1 MMKTR
6 LSTLFLSLLMLLSLV
21 ACGDKDEA
29 ETPPPASDPVAEEN
43 TAPEEDEIEYDE
55 EGRPIME
62 ALYIENVIRTQID
75 DGKISYY
82 IPAGSWVK
90 GTDSKGETV
99 VLFRDTAQQA
109 QQVSAQAKL
118 VGMVEGELDESF
130 MEEIVDSLDNDL
142 SLTVTTSEMRSFLG
156 EPIFYSEMS
165 IEFTDK
171 VLDRLV
177 ESGIWTEEKIE
188 ENGGREAYKKIPK
201 TNTIMIYAIV
211 DGHLV
216 TYGGS
221 YYDDA
226 QKKIVLN
233 AINVMLQTTEVL

>member
-1 MMKTR
+1 MMNTR
-6 LSTLFLSLLMLLSLV
+6 LSALFLSLLMLLSLV
-21 ACGDKDEA
+21 GCGGKEES
-29 ETPPPASDPVAEEN
+29 ETPPPAEDPVIEDSVEQEES
-43 TAPEEDEIEYDE
+43 EIQYDP

-62 ALYIENVIRTQID
+62 ALYIDNVIRTQID

-90 GTDSKGETV
+90 GTDSNGETV
-99 VLFRDTAQQA
+99 VLFRDTAQKA

-118 VGMVEGELDESF
+118 VGFYGSELDESF
-130 MEEIVDSLDNDL
+130 MDEIVDSLDNDL
-142 SLTVTTSEMRSFLG
+142 SLTVTTSEMRSFQNA
-156 EPIFYSEMS
+156 PIYYSEMS
-165 IEFTDK
+165 VEFTDE

-201 TNTIMIYAIV
+201 TNTIMIYAVI
-211 DGHLV
+211 DGYMV